1 MVHHGG
7 VSWLGEG
14 GWSVSVRRQSR
25 SARLQAQLAR
35 IARAAGTADPLVRSP
50 MPGTVVSV
58 SVGDGDAVEEGQ
70 VLLAVEAMKME
81 HQLRAAVAGTVHLTL
96 KPGDLV
102 KADQV
107 VASIH
112 VEPSATAGESAEPA
126 PQEPTAKEVSA
137 R

>member
-1 MVHHGG
+1 
-7 VSWLGEG
+7 
-14 GWSVSVRRQSR
+14 
-25 SARLQAQLAR
+25 
-35 IARAAGTADPLVRSP
+35 

-58 SVGDGDAVEEGQ
+58 LVSDGEAVEEGQ

-102 KADQV
+102 RADQV

-112 VEPSATAGESAEPA
+112 VEEAGAAAETSDQQTADQETAAQETA
-126 PQEPTAKEVSA
+126 AQEPTAKEVSA